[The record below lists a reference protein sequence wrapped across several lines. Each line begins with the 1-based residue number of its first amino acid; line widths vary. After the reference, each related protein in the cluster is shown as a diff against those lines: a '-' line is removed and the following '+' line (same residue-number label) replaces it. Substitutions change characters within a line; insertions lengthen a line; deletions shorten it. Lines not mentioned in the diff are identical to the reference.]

1 MLITSFEIPIRND
14 DEAVRARMMEESEI
28 QTQVAR
34 AVRAANRA
42 AKEFGSVIIPSSWD
56 MVIGEDDTV
65 AEVSVYGVVRYR
77 KALL

>member
-1 MLITSFEIPIRND
+1 MLVTSFEIPIRND

-34 AVRAANRA
+34 AVRA